1 MLDGTYLR
9 AQAKRCF
16 DLSQQCFDLT
26 VAEQLRVLSES
37 FDAKARD
44 VEQAPL
50 GRLLRWSW
58 GLLERI
64 GARLH
69 ALAARY
75 DAWRI
80 REG

>member
-1 MLDGTYLR
+1 
-9 AQAKRCF
+9 
-16 DLSQQCFDLT
+16 
-26 VAEQLRVLSES
+26 VLSES